1 MRKLAET
8 LRIEIPIET
17 IDRTEPELSNLV
29 KKLGKMGEAADKA
42 GKSTETAG
50 RRVSKFD
57 ESADKTQRTLS
68 KWAKEKYQILL
79 EAKDQLSPVLSTV
92 GSGMKAFAG
101 RTWSVTMK
109 AIDLITSPVRGI
121 INLLKNPIFQVGA
134 VLGVS
139 IGLKDTIDTYKDF
152 EASMSKVSAISGATG
167 ADMEKL
173 TEKAKQMGATTK
185 FTATESAEAFNY
197 MAMAGWETEDMLGGI
212 EGILSLAAASGT
224 DLAATSDIVTDALT
238 AFGMKAN
245 EAGHF
250 ADVLAA
256 ASSKS
261 NTNVT
266 LMGETFKYAGAMAGT
281 LGYSIEDVALATGL
295 MANAGI
301 KGNMAGT
308 ALNSIFT
315 RLSTNT
321 HGAADALKDMG
332 IEYFNADGSARAF
345 GDVLKELRD
354 ATANYTDE
362 QKASLG
368 NTIAGTYAQKGFL
381 AMLNAT
387 TEDYEKLSKAVNN
400 ADGAAGEMAEIMMD
414 NLAGSMTILQSA
426 MDGVKLSFGERL
438 SPYVKGLAEWLTE
451 QMPEVEQALDQFMDW
466 FDTKAEKMQEKF
478 QEMTGS
484 KEWQNADFSGKVKI
498 AWDEFIA
505 DPFSEWW
512 NGTGKARFAE
522 ISGSIGQGIGTAL
535 KTGILTLLG
544 FDLSDTLD
552 EGAHIG
558 ASFAKGFAEGFDFD
572 TISKKLMEGLG
583 NLVKNAGKLLPGG
596 EAADLSSVFSA
607 ALLMKIAS
615 PFIGMGKGIFSL
627 GRTLFGSSGGGP
639 SMISSLIGSTG
650 NAMVGGS
657 GLLGTFANI
666 GYGLSGGGTTPGM
679 YFGNAS
685 GAMSGGAAALK
696 SAGATAG
703 VVAAG
708 VTLVSGVMDFSE
720 AFSTTDQDKS
730 EAYAESG
737 AWKMG
742 GVAAGAAAGAALGS
756 VIPGLGTA
764 VGAMVGAGVG
774 GIAGWIKGNKVK
786 EEYQD
791 NVEEMQKEAEKA
803 QKVFEATGLSIEDI
817 TFKNEALTQAMKD
830 SEVSASDF
838 ALMFQEE
845 CETVAKE
852 AFGDIHLSLEEI
864 QGLAQRITF
873 GKMTKSIEGFQNAA
887 SQTGQSLSTLKQSMT
902 ELDKWNWKANLGL
915 KLKKD
920 ERESYKASVDSFI
933 ESAQSYINDNHYEA
947 TVALKLIVGSKAD
960 TSVIDNIY
968 AEWGS
973 GLEEAGTELQR
984 VMDEALKDG
993 VISGTDKIK
1002 VKIGGINYEMD
1013 EASAIAEAQKQVN
1026 DITNKLT
1033 EAKNEATLD
1042 AMEMKYRV
1050 RFSGAG
1056 MDMESY
1062 AQMQEEIKK
1071 FTDEKAQ
1078 TIEDAY
1084 VSASIPLKLSLQ
1096 EGGLSNE
1103 EAEAIQNQL
1112 HELEEQYK
1120 EQMESLDLETRSFN
1134 LNTIADVWSEQ
1145 LNGILPEIEGTT
1157 AEKLGQAI
1165 NNALIAKPD
1174 VDGWTKEDVMGWFGL
1189 EELAASNGEAFANI
1203 YEQLKQT
1210 AFAVPEGTKETIIQN
1225 FKEQIPSV
1233 QEIKEAI
1240 DWESMTGND
1249 WNELIESVTGQ
1260 TGETSFGLSPED
1272 AAKPMAEYYG
1282 KYFESIKQSYSEA
1295 LHNALENS
1303 TDSETLSSF
1312 MEQYITDAT
1321 SSLDFTSMMEANGP
1335 ISEEY
1340 YGQLVEQYTSGLTTA
1355 FDSADYSPVGSNAV
1369 NGVGNAI
1376 TNVDRSGINSAIDTL
1391 KSHTDS
1397 SIKSAFQ
1404 AGITTTMPVN
1414 VTFDYNVL
1422 NPSKK
1427 FTVSGNGVSKEVSVN
1442 VSASGGKGYA
1452 AGGYISGGPQLSW
1465 LAEEGYGEFVI
1476 PTNPSRRTRALEL
1489 YEQAGTAL
1497 GVSAH
1502 AAGGYVGGSIVSSIA
1517 SDSVLS
1523 SYAEQAL
1530 PWSNSGAEENKDH
1543 MEAMPAYEAIP
1554 TEKKSDAGGLP
1565 VQVNV
1570 SMSPEFHISSGDGQS
1585 EEKVMQVIRR
1595 HLKEMVDELGGELAE
1610 SLSEAFSNMP
1620 LKEA

>member
-29 KKLGKMGEAADKA
+29 KKLGKMGEAADRA
-42 GKSTETAG
+42 GKSAESAG

-57 ESADKTQRTLS
+57 ESADRTQRTLS

-79 EAKDQLSPVLSTV
+79 EAKDRLSPVLSKV

-139 IGLKDTIDTYKDF
+139 IGLKDTIDTYKGF
-152 EASMSKVSAISGATG
+152 EAAMSKVSAISGATG
-167 ADMEKL
+167 AEMEKL

-332 IEYFNADGSARAF
+332 SEYFNADGSARAV
-345 GDVLKELRD
+345 GDVVKELRD

-466 FDTKAEKMQEKF
+466 FDTKAREMQEKF

-484 KEWQNADFSGKVKI
+484 KDWQNADFFGKVKI

-572 TISKKLMEGLG
+572 AISKKLMEGLG

-615 PFIGMGKGIFSL
+615 PFVGMGKGIFSL
-627 GRTLFGSSGGGP
+627 GRSLFGSSGGGP
-639 SMISSLIGSTG
+639 SMISSFIGSTG

-657 GLLGTFANI
+657 GLLGNLANI
-666 GYGLSGGGTTPGM
+666 GYGLSGGGATPGM
-679 YFGNAS
+679 YFGDAS

-696 SAGATAG
+696 GAGATAG
-703 VVAAG
+703 AVAAG
-708 VTLVSGVMDFSE
+708 ATLISGVMDFSE
-720 AFSTTDQDKS
+720 AFSTKDQDKS

-756 VIPGLGTA
+756 VIPVLGTA
-764 VGAMVGAGVG
+764 VGALVGAGVG

-786 EEYQD
+786 EEYQN

-803 QKVFEATGLSIEDI
+803 QKVFAATGLSIEDV

-845 CETVAKE
+845 CEKVAKE

-873 GKMTKSIEGFQNAA
+873 GKMAKGIEEFHNAA
-887 SQTGQSLSTLKQSMT
+887 SQTEQSLSTLKQSMT
-902 ELDKWNWKANLGL
+902 ELDKWNWKASLGL

-920 ERESYKASVDSFI
+920 ERESYKASIDSFI
-933 ESAQSYINDNHYEA
+933 ESAQNYINDNHYEA
-947 TVALKLIVGSKAD
+947 TVALKLIKGKEAD
-960 TSVIDNIY
+960 TSVMDNIY

-984 VMDEALKDG
+984 VMEEALKDG
-993 VISGTDKIK
+993 VISDTDKIK
-1002 VKIGGINYEMD
+1002 VKINGIEYEMD

-1026 DITNKLT
+1026 EITNKLT
-1033 EAKNEATLD
+1033 EAKNEAALE
-1042 AMEMKYRV
+1042 AIQMKYSV

-1056 MDMESY
+1056 MDAESY
-1062 AQMQEEIKK
+1062 AQMQEELKQY
-1071 FTDEKAQ
+1071 TEEKTQ

-1084 VSASIPLKLSLQ
+1084 ISASIPLKLRLQ

-1103 EAEAIQNQL
+1103 EAQEIQNQL
-1112 HELEEQYK
+1112 HELEESYK
-1120 EQMESLDLETRSFN
+1120 EQMSNLDFEVREFN

-1145 LNGILPEIEGTT
+1145 LDGILPEIEGTT
-1157 AEKLGQAI
+1157 SEKLGEAM
-1165 NNALIAKPD
+1165 NHALVAKPD
-1174 VDGWTKEDVMGWFGL
+1174 VTTWTPEDVKNWFGL
-1189 EELAASNGEAFANI
+1189 EGLADSNGEAFENI
-1203 YEQLKQT
+1203 YNELIQT
-1210 AFAVPEGTKETIIQN
+1210 AFTVPEGTKQTIIED

-1233 QEIKEAI
+1233 QEIMDAI
-1240 DWESMTGND
+1240 DFTEMSQKTYSDLTGEPLTFVTTSSIYDGLLTGTEEDFEEQCKSFAEKIHSSLEESMN
-1249 WNELIESVTGQ
+1249 
-1260 TGETSFGLSPED
+1260 PEEIQ
-1272 AAKPMAEYYG
+1272 AFMQEYM
-1282 KYFESIKQSYSEA
+1282 S
-1295 LHNALENS
+1295 NAFS
-1303 TDSETLSSF
+1303 GID
-1312 MEQYITDAT
+1312 
-1321 SSLDFTSMMEANGP
+1321 LDFTSMMEANGP

-1376 TNVDRSGINSAIDTL
+1376 TNADRSGINSAIDTL

-1502 AAGGYVGGSIVSSIA
+1502 AAGGYVGGSILSGIVS
-1517 SDSVLS
+1517 DNVLS

-1530 PWSNSGAEENKDH
+1530 PWSNSGAEENKDR
-1543 MEAMPAYEAIP
+1543 MEAMPTYEAIP
-1554 TEKKSDAGGLP
+1554 IEKKSDAGGLP

>member
-1 MRKLAET
+1 MKKLAET

-29 KKLGKMGEAADKA
+29 KKLGKMGEAADRA
-42 GKSTETAG
+42 GKSTESAG

-57 ESADKTQRTLS
+57 ESADRTQRTLS

-79 EAKDQLSPVLSTV
+79 EAKDRLSPVLSKV

-152 EASMSKVSAISGATG
+152 EASMSKVRAISGATG

-466 FDTKAEKMQEKF
+466 FDTKAREMQEKF

-484 KEWQNADFSGKVKI
+484 KDWQNADFFGKVKI

-572 TISKKLMEGLG
+572 AISKKLMEGLG

-615 PFIGMGKGIFSL
+615 PFVGMGKGIFSL
-627 GRTLFGSSGGGP
+627 GRSLFGSSGGGP
-639 SMISSLIGSTG
+639 LM
-650 NAMVGGS
+650 
-657 GLLGTFANI
+657 
-666 GYGLSGGGTTPGM
+666 LSPKG
-679 YFGNAS
+679 
-685 GAMSGGAAALK
+685 
-696 SAGATAG
+696 AGATAG

-708 VTLVSGVMDFSE
+708 ATLVSGVMDFSE

-845 CETVAKE
+845 CEKVAKE

-864 QGLAQRITF
+864 QSLAQRITF
-873 GKMTKSIEGFQNAA
+873 GKMAKGIEEFQNAA
-887 SQTGQSLSTLKQSMT
+887 SQTEQSLSTLKQSMM
-902 ELDKWNWKANLGL
+902 ELDKWNWKASLRL

-920 ERESYKASVDSFI
+920 ERESYKASIDSFI
-933 ESAQSYINDNHYEA
+933 ESAQNYINDNHYEA
-947 TVALKLIVGSKAD
+947 TVALKLIKGKEAD
-960 TSVIDNIY
+960 TSVMDNIY

-993 VISGTDKIK
+993 IISDTDKIK
-1002 VKIGGINYEMD
+1002 VRIKGIEYEMD
-1013 EASAIAEAQKQVN
+1013 EASAIAEAQKQVSE
-1026 DITNKLT
+1026 ITNKLT
-1033 EAKNEATLD
+1033 EAKNEAALD
-1042 AMEMKYRV
+1042 AIQMKYSV

-1056 MDMESY
+1056 MDAESY
-1062 AQMQEEIKK
+1062 AQMQEELKQY
-1071 FTDEKAQ
+1071 TEEKTQ

-1084 VSASIPLKLSLQ
+1084 ISASIPLKLRLQ

-1103 EAEAIQNQL
+1103 EAQEIQNQL
-1112 HELEEQYK
+1112 HELEETYK
-1120 EQMESLDLETRSFN
+1120 EQMSNLDFEVREFN

-1157 AEKLGQAI
+1157 SEKLGEAM
-1165 NNALIAKPD
+1165 NHALVAKPD
-1174 VDGWTKEDVMGWFGL
+1174 VKTWTEEDVKNWFGL
-1189 EELAASNGEAFANI
+1189 DGLADSNGEAFKNI
-1203 YEQLKQT
+1203 YQELIQT
-1210 AFAVPEGTKETIIQN
+1210 AFTVPEGTKQTIIED

-1233 QEIKEAI
+1233 QEIMDAI
-1240 DWESMTGND
+1240 DFTEMSQKTYSDLTGEPLTFVTTSSIYDGLLTGKEEDFEEQCKSFAEKIHSSLEESMN
-1249 WNELIESVTGQ
+1249 
-1260 TGETSFGLSPED
+1260 PEEIQ
-1272 AAKPMAEYYG
+1272 AFMQEYM
-1282 KYFESIKQSYSEA
+1282 S
-1295 LHNALENS
+1295 NAFS
-1303 TDSETLSSF
+1303 GID
-1312 MEQYITDAT
+1312 
-1321 SSLDFTSMMEANGP
+1321 LDFTSMMEANGP

-1369 NGVGNAI
+1369 SGVGNAI
-1376 TNVDRSGINSAIDTL
+1376 TNADRSGINSAIDTL

-1397 SIKSAFQ
+1397 SIDSAFH
-1404 AGITTTMPVN
+1404 AGVSTTMPVN

-1422 NPSKK
+1422 NPSKT
-1427 FTVSGNGVSKEVSVN
+1427 FTVSGNGVSGKASIS
-1442 VSASGGKGYA
+1442 VSAHA

-1502 AAGGYVGGSIVSSIA
+1502 AAGGYVGGSILSGIVS
-1517 SDSVLS
+1517 DNVLS

-1530 PWSNSGAEENKDH
+1530 PWSNSGAEENKDR
-1543 MEAMPAYEAIP
+1543 MEAMPIYEAIP
-1554 TEKKSDAGGLP
+1554 IEKKSDAGGLP